1 MVKVWCL
8 ESGVSTYDAA
18 HRALGPFAG
27 HGVYLADHLVRPDQ
41 RRICRGNRA
50 CDYCN
55 ARVSAIDQ
63 RSHGIRSCKANDI
76 LSEISSS
83 GEAPSECSAVP
94 WKWRGRETFGT
105 ALGYLSGVISDEV
118 VARYWQ
124 IVASAQHDSCKID
137 MRL

>member
-1 MVKVWCL
+1 MVKVWWL
-8 ESGVSTYDAA
+8 EIGVITYDAA

-55 ARVSAIDQ
+55 ARVSAIYQ
-63 RSHGIRSCKANDI
+63 RSHGIGSCKANDI

-83 GEAPSECSAVP
+83 GEAPSEYSMLP
-94 WKWRGRETFGT
+94 WRWRGGETFGA
-105 ALGYLSGVISDEV
+105 ALEYLSRVISDDV

-124 IVASAQHDSCKID
+124 VVASTA
-137 MRL
+137 